1 MARHNNAVSRSRA
14 GARENKSGNA
24 MAPAKASSGRVKAVA
39 DGVKK
44 FASDIARD
52 VKMGASAG
60 VLSSRKKQTENLA
73 RKNYT
78 QEQIK
83 DYFARTDATINRNEA
98 QKNLRRKN
106 KSKKKRRGVPP
117 SPPNVTPI
125 PPQEGIGTLPIP
137 PQDGI
142 GTLPIPPQDG
152 IGTLPIM
159 PQPVPFEDGR
169 ARLPLDDFG
178 GLSQPIWSS
187 GIRSGP
193 VTPLPPTYIPPVFG
207 DRVYH
212 FTPPPAFQPL
222 QFGQT
227 FDPMPP
233 PAFQPL
239 QFGQT
244 FDPMPPPAFQPLQ
257 FAAEGGAINSRQRT
271 EFPGGGLASFLTSNM
286 DEIEDNVL
294 AFGRPSGI
302 NSMSEVANRMAQ
314 MGRGGDNFVVHA
326 SEREMMVPR
335 EVVENN
341 PDLRRQIMESIA
353 AEGGDPQAYIVG
365 NDANSINPMTGQRE
379 FFLKKLIRGVKKVFK
394 KIAPIVLPIA
404 LNFLF
409 PGMGSIAAGALGS
422 GIGTLAQGGSIKD
435 ALRSAVIGGAV
446 GGISSGVSGA
456 IGGDGFMAGVKQGFT
471 GTPGMGFFEV
481 NPSVKSFFGGAGAA
495 APAPVTSTGVETGGA
510 DRSFFDK
517 TKDFF
522 IKPDAAPEAIAKET
536 ARIVEL
542 NKAAGAPISVS
553 AAREIATKSL
563 NPSVFAK
570 YGNLALAGTA
580 LAAAGGAFTPPKPP
594 DLTKL
599 GYQPPTQEEIDAN
612 RIYLD
617 GVPNPIQ
624 YSSGDLLIAPPTQF
638 NPEDLLSGPSLTP
651 PPAFQPIQSANAG
664 SQNFMQQGQ
673 MQGGQNFGVDRFGNP
688 IQSIYAAAEGG
699 AINDFPRRSGFIN
712 GPGTEKSDSIP
723 AMLSDGEFVM
733 TARAVRGLGD
743 GSREKGV
750 RKMYDMMR
758 MFEGGAV
765 A

>member
-1 MARHNNAVSRSRA
+1 MTQKSKSRM
-14 GARENKSGNA
+14 GPKTQKA
-24 MAPAKASSGRVKAVA
+24 MDTQASSGRGKAVA
-39 DGVKK
+39 DGFKK
-44 FASDIARD
+44 FASEVKSIPGNIARD

-60 VLSSRKKQTENLA
+60 VFSGREKQAANLA
-73 RKNYT
+73 RKDYS
-78 QEQIK
+78 QADIE
-83 DYFARTDATINRNEA
+83 DYFARTDATIARNKAQQNFMRNDRSDRPPAVAPEA
-98 QKNLRRKN
+98 QVVAQPAQFIAPAAIRY
-106 KSKKKRRGVPP
+106 GQQDIMVPQSGAP
-117 SPPNVTPI
+117 
-125 PPQEGIGTLPIP
+125 
-137 PQDGI
+137 
-142 GTLPIPPQDG
+142 
-152 IGTLPIM
+152 M
-159 PQPVPFEDGR
+159 
-169 ARLPLDDFG
+169 
-178 GLSQPIWSS
+178 QPISLAQVPS
-187 GIRSGP
+187 G
-193 VTPLPPTYIPPVFG
+193 L
-207 DRVYH
+207 
-212 FTPPPAFQPL
+212 TPPPAFQPI
-222 QFGQT
+222 
-227 FDPMPP
+227 
-233 PAFQPL
+233 

-257 FAAEGGAINSRQRT
+257 FAAEGGAINSSQRT

-294 AFGRPSGI
+294 AFGRPAGI
-302 NSMSEVANRMAQ
+302 NSMGEIANRMAQ

-422 GIGTLAQGGSIKD
+422 GIGTLVQGGSIKD
-435 ALRSAVIGGAV
+435 ALKSAVIGGAV

-456 IGGDGFMAGVKQGFT
+456 ISGDGFMAGVKQGFT

-481 NPSVKSFFGGAGAA
+481 NPSVKSFFGGAGAGAGVPA
-495 APAPVTSTGVETGGA
+495 APPAVDGSRMGAAMAESGNAPVGQTGTGGA
-510 DRSFFDK
+510 DPSFFDK
-517 TKDFF
+517 TKNLFF
-522 IKPDAAPEAIAKET
+522 PETRVTVGGETLINPSVTDVLRAGGITPLKATAAQQTAAASIIKDAAPGFLRT
-536 ARIVEL
+536 
-542 NKAAGAPISVS
+542 
-553 AAREIATKSL
+553 
-563 NPSVFAK
+563 
-570 YGNLALAGTA
+570 YGPLALAGTA
-580 LAAAGGAFTPPKPP
+580 LAAAGGAFTPPEQP

-599 GYQPPTQEEIDAN
+599 GYQPPTQEEIDA
-612 RIYLD
+612 RRVFPG
-617 GVPNPIQ
+617 GVV
-624 YSSGDLLIAPPTQF
+624 PPTVNYGQQDIMV
-638 NPEDLLSGPSLTP
+638 PGPSFQQASLAQGPFGLTS
-651 PPAFQPIQSANAG
+651 PPAFAPINFAPQFQPI
-664 SQNFMQQGQ
+664 
-673 MQGGQNFGVDRFGNP
+673 RT
-688 IQSIYAAAEGG
+688 AAEGG
-699 AINDFPRRSGFIN
+699 AITEFPRRSGFIN

>member
-1 MARHNNAVSRSRA
+1 MARHNKAVSRSRA

-106 KSKKKRRGVPP
+106 ESKKKRRGVPP

-142 GTLPIPPQDG
+142 GTLPIIRDDFG
-152 IGTLPIM
+152 MPIM

-169 ARLPLDDFG
+169 ARLPRDDFG
-178 GLSQPIWSS
+178 

-193 VTPLPPTYIPPVFG
+193 VTYTGPPTYIPPVFG

-294 AFGRPSGI
+294 AFGRPAGI
-302 NSMSEVANRMAQ
+302 NSMGEVANRMAQ

-379 FFLKKLIRGVKKVFK
+379 FFLKKLIRGIKKVFK
-394 KIAPIVLPIA
+394 KIAPIVLPIG

-435 ALRSAVIGGAV
+435 ALSSAVIGGAV

>member
-1 MARHNNAVSRSRA
+1 MAQKSKSRM
-14 GARENKSGNA
+14 GPKTQKA
-24 MAPAKASSGRVKAVA
+24 MDTQASSGRGKAVA
-39 DGVKK
+39 DGFKK
-44 FASDIARD
+44 FASEVKSIPGNIARD

-60 VLSSRKKQTENLA
+60 LFSNREKQAANLA
-73 RKNYT
+73 RKDYS
-78 QEQIK
+78 QADIE
-83 DYFARTDATINRNEA
+83 DYFARTDATIARNKAQQNFMRNDRSDRPPAVAPEA
-98 QKNLRRKN
+98 QVVAQPAQFIAPAAIRY
-106 KSKKKRRGVPP
+106 GQQDIMVPQSGAP
-117 SPPNVTPI
+117 
-125 PPQEGIGTLPIP
+125 
-137 PQDGI
+137 
-142 GTLPIPPQDG
+142 
-152 IGTLPIM
+152 M
-159 PQPVPFEDGR
+159 
-169 ARLPLDDFG
+169 
-178 GLSQPIWSS
+178 QPISLAQVPS
-187 GIRSGP
+187 G
-193 VTPLPPTYIPPVFG
+193 L
-207 DRVYH
+207 
-212 FTPPPAFQPL
+212 TPPPAFQPI
-222 QFGQT
+222 
-227 FDPMPP
+227 
-233 PAFQPL
+233 

-257 FAAEGGAINSRQRT
+257 FAAEGGAINSSQRT

-294 AFGRPSGI
+294 AFGRPAGI
-302 NSMSEVANRMAQ
+302 NSMGEIANRMAQ

-422 GIGTLAQGGSIKD
+422 GIGTLVQGGSIKD
-435 ALRSAVIGGAV
+435 ALKSAVIGGAV

-456 IGGDGFMAGVKQGFT
+456 ISGDGFMAGVKQGFT

-481 NPSVKSFFGGAGAA
+481 NPSVKSFFGGAGAGAGVPA
-495 APAPVTSTGVETGGA
+495 APPAVDGSRMGAAMAESGNAPVGQTGTGGA
-510 DRSFFDK
+510 DPSFFDK
-517 TKDFF
+517 TKNLFF
-522 IKPDAAPEAIAKET
+522 PETRVTVGGETLINPSVTDVLLAGGITPLEANAAQQAAAASMIKDAAPGLLRT
-536 ARIVEL
+536 
-542 NKAAGAPISVS
+542 
-553 AAREIATKSL
+553 
-563 NPSVFAK
+563 
-570 YGNLALAGTA
+570 YGPLALAGTA
-580 LAAAGGAFTPPKPP
+580 LAAAGGAFTPPKPA
-594 DLTKL
+594 DLTQL
-599 GYQPPTQEEIDAN
+599 GYQPPTQEEIDA
-612 RIYLD
+612 RRVFPG
-617 GVPNPIQ
+617 GVV
-624 YSSGDLLIAPPTQF
+624 PPTVNYGQQDIMV
-638 NPEDLLSGPSLTP
+638 PGPSFQQASLAQGPFGLTS
-651 PPAFQPIQSANAG
+651 PPAFAPINFAPQFQPI
-664 SQNFMQQGQ
+664 
-673 MQGGQNFGVDRFGNP
+673 RT
-688 IQSIYAAAEGG
+688 AAEGG
-699 AINDFPRRSGFIN
+699 AITEFPRRSGFIN

>member
-1 MARHNNAVSRSRA
+1 MAQKSKSRM
-14 GARENKSGNA
+14 GPKTQKA
-24 MAPAKASSGRVKAVA
+24 MDTQASSGRGKAVA
-39 DGVKK
+39 DGFKK
-44 FASDIARD
+44 FASEVKSIPGNIARD

-60 VLSSRKKQTENLA
+60 LFSNREKQAANLA
-73 RKNYT
+73 RKDYS
-78 QEQIK
+78 QADIE
-83 DYFARTDATINRNEA
+83 DYFARTDATIARNKAQQNFMRNDRSDRPPAVAPEA
-98 QKNLRRKN
+98 QVVAQPAQFIAPAAIRY
-106 KSKKKRRGVPP
+106 GQQDIMVPQSGAP
-117 SPPNVTPI
+117 
-125 PPQEGIGTLPIP
+125 
-137 PQDGI
+137 
-142 GTLPIPPQDG
+142 
-152 IGTLPIM
+152 M
-159 PQPVPFEDGR
+159 
-169 ARLPLDDFG
+169 
-178 GLSQPIWSS
+178 QPISLAQVPS
-187 GIRSGP
+187 G
-193 VTPLPPTYIPPVFG
+193 L
-207 DRVYH
+207 
-212 FTPPPAFQPL
+212 TPPPAFQPI
-222 QFGQT
+222 
-227 FDPMPP
+227 
-233 PAFQPL
+233 

-257 FAAEGGAINSRQRT
+257 FAAEGGAINSSQRT

-294 AFGRPSGI
+294 AFGRPAGI
-302 NSMSEVANRMAQ
+302 NSMGEIANRMAQ

-422 GIGTLAQGGSIKD
+422 GIGTLVQGGSIKD
-435 ALRSAVIGGAV
+435 ALKSAVIGGAV

-456 IGGDGFMAGVKQGFT
+456 ISGDGFMAGVKQGFT

-481 NPSVKSFFGGAGAA
+481 NPSVKSFFGGAGAGAGVPA
-495 APAPVTSTGVETGGA
+495 APPAVDGSRMGAAMAESGNAPVGQTGTGGA
-510 DRSFFDK
+510 DPSFFDK
-517 TKDFF
+517 TKNLFF
-522 IKPDAAPEAIAKET
+522 PETRVTVGGETLINPSVTDVLLAGGITPLKATAAQQAAAASIIKDAAPGFLRT
-536 ARIVEL
+536 
-542 NKAAGAPISVS
+542 
-553 AAREIATKSL
+553 
-563 NPSVFAK
+563 
-570 YGNLALAGTA
+570 YGPLALAGTA
-580 LAAAGGAFTPPKPP
+580 LAAAGGAFTPPKPA

-599 GYQPPTQEEIDAN
+599 GYQPPTQEEIDA
-612 RIYLD
+612 RRVFPG
-617 GVPNPIQ
+617 GVV
-624 YSSGDLLIAPPTQF
+624 PPTVNYGQQDIMV
-638 NPEDLLSGPSLTP
+638 PGPSFQQASLAQGPFGLTS
-651 PPAFQPIQSANAG
+651 PPAFAPINFAPQFQPI
-664 SQNFMQQGQ
+664 
-673 MQGGQNFGVDRFGNP
+673 RT
-688 IQSIYAAAEGG
+688 AAEGG
-699 AINDFPRRSGFIN
+699 AITEFPRRSGFIN

>member
-152 IGTLPIM
+152 IGTLPNCNTA
-159 PQPVPFEDGR
+159 VPSEVG
-169 ARLPLDDFG
+169 
-178 GLSQPIWSS
+178 

-207 DRVYH
+207 DRVYN

-536 ARIVEL
+536 ARIVKL

-651 PPAFQPIQSANAG
+651 PSGVSAHSICQCGLSEFYAARANAG
-664 SQNFMQQGQ
+664 WAKLWRRPVWQPDSVNLCCGRGWGHKRFPASQ
-673 MQGGQNFGVDRFGNP
+673 R
-688 IQSIYAAAEGG
+688 IYQRSRHRKVRQH
-699 AINDFPRRSGFIN
+699 PRH
-712 GPGTEKSDSIP
+712 
-723 AMLSDGEFVM
+723 
-733 TARAVRGLGD
+733 AV
-743 GSREKGV
+743 
-750 RKMYDMMR
+750 
-758 MFEGGAV
+758 
-765 A
+765 

>member
-1 MARHNNAVSRSRA
+1 MAQKSKSRM
-14 GARENKSGNA
+14 GPKTQKA
-24 MAPAKASSGRVKAVA
+24 MDTQASSGRGKAVA
-39 DGVKK
+39 DGFKK
-44 FASDIARD
+44 FASEVKSIPGNIARD

-60 VLSSRKKQTENLA
+60 LFSNREKQAANLA
-73 RKNYT
+73 RKDYS
-78 QEQIK
+78 QADIE
-83 DYFARTDATINRNEA
+83 DYFARTDATIARNKA
-98 QKNLRRKN
+98 QQNFMRNDR
-106 KSKKKRRGVPP
+106 SDRPPAQPAQVVAQPAQFIAPAAIRYGQQDIMVPQSGAP
-117 SPPNVTPI
+117 
-125 PPQEGIGTLPIP
+125 
-137 PQDGI
+137 
-142 GTLPIPPQDG
+142 
-152 IGTLPIM
+152 M
-159 PQPVPFEDGR
+159 
-169 ARLPLDDFG
+169 
-178 GLSQPIWSS
+178 QPISLAQVPS
-187 GIRSGP
+187 G
-193 VTPLPPTYIPPVFG
+193 L
-207 DRVYH
+207 
-212 FTPPPAFQPL
+212 TPPPAFQPI
-222 QFGQT
+222 
-227 FDPMPP
+227 
-233 PAFQPL
+233 

-257 FAAEGGAINSRQRT
+257 FAAEGGAINSSQRT

-294 AFGRPSGI
+294 AFGRPAGI
-302 NSMSEVANRMAQ
+302 NSMGEIANRMAQ

-422 GIGTLAQGGSIKD
+422 GIGTLVQGGSIKD
-435 ALRSAVIGGAV
+435 ALKSAVIGGAV

-456 IGGDGFMAGVKQGFT
+456 ISGDGFMAGVKQGFT

-481 NPSVKSFFGGAGAA
+481 NPSVKSFFGGAGAGAGVPA
-495 APAPVTSTGVETGGA
+495 APPAVDGSRMGAAMAESGNAPVGQTGTGGA
-510 DRSFFDK
+510 DPSFFDK
-517 TKDFF
+517 TKNLFF
-522 IKPDAAPEAIAKET
+522 PETRVTVGGETLINPSVTDVLRAGGITPLEANAAQQAAAASMIKDAAPGLLRT
-536 ARIVEL
+536 
-542 NKAAGAPISVS
+542 
-553 AAREIATKSL
+553 
-563 NPSVFAK
+563 
-570 YGNLALAGTA
+570 YGPLALAGTA
-580 LAAAGGAFTPPKPP
+580 LAAAGGAFTPPKPA
-594 DLTKL
+594 DLTQL
-599 GYQPPTQEEIDAN
+599 GYQPPTQEEIDA
-612 RIYLD
+612 RRVFPG
-617 GVPNPIQ
+617 GVV
-624 YSSGDLLIAPPTQF
+624 PPTVNYGQQDIMV
-638 NPEDLLSGPSLTP
+638 PGPSFQQASLAQGPFGLTS
-651 PPAFQPIQSANAG
+651 PPAFAPINFAPQFQPI
-664 SQNFMQQGQ
+664 
-673 MQGGQNFGVDRFGNP
+673 RT
-688 IQSIYAAAEGG
+688 AAEGG
-699 AINDFPRRSGFIN
+699 AITEFPRRSGFIN

>member
-106 KSKKKRRGVPP
+106 ESKKKRRGVPP

-169 ARLPLDDFG
+169 ARLPRDDFD

-471 GTPGMGFFEV
+471 GTPGWA
-481 NPSVKSFFGGAGAA
+481 SLR
-495 APAPVTSTGVETGGA
+495 STL
-510 DRSFFDK
+510 R
-517 TKDFF
+517 
-522 IKPDAAPEAIAKET
+522 
-536 ARIVEL
+536 
-542 NKAAGAPISVS
+542 
-553 AAREIATKSL
+553 
-563 NPSVFAK
+563 
-570 YGNLALAGTA
+570 
-580 LAAAGGAFTPPKPP
+580 
-594 DLTKL
+594 
-599 GYQPPTQEEIDAN
+599 
-612 RIYLD
+612 
-617 GVPNPIQ
+617 
-624 YSSGDLLIAPPTQF
+624 
-638 NPEDLLSGPSLTP
+638 
-651 PPAFQPIQSANAG
+651 
-664 SQNFMQQGQ
+664 
-673 MQGGQNFGVDRFGNP
+673 
-688 IQSIYAAAEGG
+688 
-699 AINDFPRRSGFIN
+699 
-712 GPGTEKSDSIP
+712 
-723 AMLSDGEFVM
+723 
-733 TARAVRGLGD
+733 
-743 GSREKGV
+743 
-750 RKMYDMMR
+750 
-758 MFEGGAV
+758 
-765 A
+765 

>member
-1 MARHNNAVSRSRA
+1 MTQKSKSRM
-14 GARENKSGNA
+14 GPKTQKA
-24 MAPAKASSGRVKAVA
+24 MDTQASSGRGKAVA
-39 DGVKK
+39 DGFKK
-44 FASDIARD
+44 FASEVKSIPGNIARD

-60 VLSSRKKQTENLA
+60 VFSGREKQAANLA
-73 RKNYT
+73 RKDYS
-78 QEQIK
+78 QADIE
-83 DYFARTDATINRNEA
+83 DYFARTDATIARNKAQQNFMRNDRSDRTPAVTPEA
-98 QKNLRRKN
+98 QVVAQPAQVVAQPAQFIAPAAIRY
-106 KSKKKRRGVPP
+106 GQQDIMVPQSGAP
-117 SPPNVTPI
+117 
-125 PPQEGIGTLPIP
+125 
-137 PQDGI
+137 
-142 GTLPIPPQDG
+142 
-152 IGTLPIM
+152 M
-159 PQPVPFEDGR
+159 
-169 ARLPLDDFG
+169 
-178 GLSQPIWSS
+178 QPISLAQVPS
-187 GIRSGP
+187 G
-193 VTPLPPTYIPPVFG
+193 L
-207 DRVYH
+207 
-212 FTPPPAFQPL
+212 TPPPAFQPI
-222 QFGQT
+222 
-227 FDPMPP
+227 
-233 PAFQPL
+233 

-257 FAAEGGAINSRQRT
+257 FAAEGGAINSSQRT

-294 AFGRPSGI
+294 AFGRPAGI
-302 NSMSEVANRMAQ
+302 NSMGEIANRMAQ

-422 GIGTLAQGGSIKD
+422 GIGTLVQGGSIKD
-435 ALRSAVIGGAV
+435 ALKSAVIGGAV

-456 IGGDGFMAGVKQGFT
+456 ISGDGFMAGVKQGFT

-481 NPSVKSFFGGAGAA
+481 NPSVKSFFGGAGAGAGVPA
-495 APAPVTSTGVETGGA
+495 APPAVDGSRMGVAMAESGNAPVGQTGTGGA
-510 DRSFFDK
+510 DPSFFDK
-517 TKDFF
+517 TKNLFF
-522 IKPDAAPEAIAKET
+522 PETRVTVGGETLINPSVTDVLRAGGITPLKATAAQQTAAASIIKDAAPGFLRT
-536 ARIVEL
+536 
-542 NKAAGAPISVS
+542 
-553 AAREIATKSL
+553 
-563 NPSVFAK
+563 
-570 YGNLALAGTA
+570 YGPLALAGTA
-580 LAAAGGAFTPPKPP
+580 LAAAGGAFTPPEQP

-599 GYQPPTQEEIDAN
+599 GYQPPTQEEIDA
-612 RIYLD
+612 RRVFPG
-617 GVPNPIQ
+617 GVV
-624 YSSGDLLIAPPTQF
+624 PPTVNYGQQDIMV
-638 NPEDLLSGPSLTP
+638 PGPSFQQASLAQGPFGLTS
-651 PPAFQPIQSANAG
+651 PPAFAPINFAPQFQPI
-664 SQNFMQQGQ
+664 
-673 MQGGQNFGVDRFGNP
+673 RT
-688 IQSIYAAAEGG
+688 AAEGG
-699 AINDFPRRSGFIN
+699 AITEFPRRSGFIN